1 MVKMSMA
8 AVMMMG
14 IGSVSAQA
22 EGVDILSN
30 IKAKGEIRARYEM
43 VDQEDTA
50 NKANAN
56 AFTNRLTIG
65 VSADLFGTDWLSAYA
80 EMTDV
85 RALNNN
91 YDDGYAGNGTEDHD
105 KVVDPE
111 QTRLTQAYVD
121 IKLGKPTLRIGR
133 QMINLD
139 NQRFV
144 GAVGWRQMFQTFD
157 AYTLTCSGIENLNV
171 FASYVTQVNGIG
183 YDQTTDTRTLL
194 LNGSYKVMD
203 ELKVTAYGYLIGEN
217 SAVPNYFG
225 GSDTYGMSL
234 TGNVKVADGVKLD
247 YRAEYAVQKDPSM
260 EASGFSGVAVEQ
272 DADYMNF
279 VLNADISGLLVGAQY
294 EVLSG
299 EDGAAGGDT
308 TFQTPLATLHAH
320 NGYAD
325 MFLTTPIKGLKDMAF
340 TLGYKSKDFGTL
352 KATYHDFSSDVDSID
367 YATELDIVYTRAIP
381 GVNNLTGLLK
391 FVDYNA
397 GDTVAEG
404 NYPAQA
410 TDLTKFVA
418 MLDYKFSTK

>member
-65 VSADLFGTDWLSAYA
+65 VSADLLGTDWLSAYA

-91 YDDGYAGNGTEDHD
+91 YNDNYAGNGNEEND

-121 IKLGKPTLRIGR
+121 IKLGKPNLRIGR

-217 SAVPNYFG
+217 SAVPNYYG

-234 TGNVKVADGVKLD
+234 TGSAKVSDGVKVT
-247 YRAEYAVQKDPSM
+247 YRAEYAVQKDPSL

-279 VLNADISGLLVGAQY
+279 ELDADVSGFLIGAQY

-299 EDGAAGGDT
+299 ENASGSET

-325 MFLTTPIKGLKDMAF
+325 MFLSTPDDGLEDLNF

-352 KATYHDFSSDVDSID
+352 KATYHDFSSDVGSTD
-367 YATELDIVYTRAIP
+367 YATELDMIYSRAVP
-381 GVNNLTGLLK
+381 GVNNLVGTLKYVKFDADANNGIGL
-391 FVDYNA
+391 VDM
-397 GDTVAEG
+397 
-404 NYPAQA
+404 
-410 TDLTKFVA
+410 TKFVA